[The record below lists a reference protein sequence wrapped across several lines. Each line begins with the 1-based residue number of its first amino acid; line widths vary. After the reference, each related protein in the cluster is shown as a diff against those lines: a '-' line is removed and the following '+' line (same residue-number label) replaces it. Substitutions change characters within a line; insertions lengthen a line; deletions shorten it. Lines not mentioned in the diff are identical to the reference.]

1 MGIIKGSLK
10 LVGNVVT
17 LGGVSRLEN
26 AQQAYQESFNTY
38 QKVYK
43 DAKSVESEIHANV
56 NAIGMAL
63 EKAKRSLD
71 KGQAVLKGSLRAKTD
86 WIGNIEATT
95 STLSQVAKFQKEYG
109 SVSSI
114 GAGVVT
120 GSTMAI
126 GSWALVSTFGAASTG
141 AAIAELSGVAA
152 TNATLAWFGGGSLAA
167 GGAGMT
173 GGAFILG
180 GLVAIPLVVV
190 AAKGTHKKAKEVE
203 DETTKV
209 EEAAVALR
217 GQIDAMTEALPL
229 VQSKKR
235 DADETCG
242 AFVEETARL
251 RKTIRPWG
259 LFSLLNQKVYSWF
272 GKNPFSEQQK
282 VALLSL
288 DSTISTFLIWF
299 RGSNAELRTPAP
311 VELLAN

>member
-17 LGGVSRLEN
+17 LGGVSRLED
-26 AQQAYQESFNTY
+26 AQRTY
-38 QKVYK
+38 QQSFDKYQNAYK

-63 EKAKRSLD
+63 GKAKRSLD
-71 KGQAVLKGSLRAKTD
+71 KSEAVLKGSLRAKTE
-86 WIGNIEATT
+86 WIGNIEATR
-95 STLSQVAKFQKEYG
+95 STLSQVAKFQNEYG

-173 GGAFILG
+173 GGAVVLG
-180 GLVAIPLVVV
+180 GLVAIPLVVI

-203 DETTKV
+203 DETAKV
-209 EEAAVALR
+209 EEATVTLQ
-217 GQIDAMTEALPL
+217 GQIDAMKEVLPL

-235 DADETCG
+235 DADASCE
-242 AFVEETARL
+242 AFVKESARL

-259 LFSLLNQKVYSWF
+259 LISLLKQKVYSWF
-272 GKNPFSEQQK
+272 GRNPFSEQQK
-282 VALLSL
+282 IAIVSL
-288 DSTISTFLIWF
+288 DLTISTFLAWF
-299 RGSNAELRTPAP
+299 RGSNAELSLPAT
-311 VELLAN
+311 VALSAN

>member
-17 LGGVSRLEN
+17 LGGVSRLED
-26 AQQAYQESFNTY
+26 AQRSYQESFETY
-38 QKVYK
+38 QNVYK
-43 DAKSVESEIHANV
+43 DAKSVEAEIHANV

-63 EKAKRSLD
+63 KKAKKSLD
-71 KGQAVLKGSLRAKTD
+71 MGEAVLNGSLRTKTE

-173 GGAFILG
+173 GGAFVLG

-203 DETTKV
+203 DETIKV
-209 EEAAVALR
+209 EEATVTLQ
-217 GQIDAMTEALPL
+217 GQIDVMTEALPL

-235 DADETCG
+235 DADETCE
-242 AFVEETARL
+242 AFVEDTARL
-251 RKTIRPWG
+251 RKIIRPWG
-259 LFSLLNQKVYSWF
+259 LFSLLKQKVYSWF
-272 GKNPFSEQQK
+272 GINPFSERQK
-282 VALLSL
+282 VAILSL
-288 DSTISTFLIWF
+288 DSAISDFLIWF
-299 RGSNAELRTPAP
+299 RGSNAELGTSSAA
-311 VELLAN
+311 ELLAN

>member
-10 LVGNVVT
+10 LMGNVVT
-17 LGGVSRLEN
+17 LGGVSRLED
-26 AQQAYQESFNTY
+26 AQKAYQQSFDTY
-38 QKVYK
+38 QNVYK
-43 DAKSVESEIHANV
+43 NAKSVESKIHANV

-63 EKAKRSLD
+63 EKAKKSLD
-71 KGQAVLKGSLRAKTD
+71 KNEAVLNGSLRAKTE

-95 STLSQVAKFQKEYG
+95 STLSQVARFQKEYG

-152 TNATLAWFGGGSLAA
+152 TNATLAWFGGGSLAV

-203 DETTKV
+203 DETVKV
-209 EEAAVALR
+209 EEATVTLR
-217 GQIDAMTEALPL
+217 GQIDAMTEVLPL

-235 DADETCG
+235 DADETCE
-242 AFVEETARL
+242 AFVDETARL
-251 RKTIRPWG
+251 RKIIRPWG
-259 LFSLLNQKVYSWF
+259 LLSLLKQKIYGWF
-272 GKNPFSEQQK
+272 GKNPFSERQK
-282 VALLSL
+282 VAILSL
-288 DSTISTFLIWF
+288 DSTISAFLIWF
-299 RGSNAELRTPAP
+299 RGSNAELRTPIT
-311 VELLAN
+311 VELLTN